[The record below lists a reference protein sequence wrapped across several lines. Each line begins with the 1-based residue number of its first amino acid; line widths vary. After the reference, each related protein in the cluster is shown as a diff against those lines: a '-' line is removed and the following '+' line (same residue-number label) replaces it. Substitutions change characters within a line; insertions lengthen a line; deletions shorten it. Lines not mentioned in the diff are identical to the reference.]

1 MIYNL
6 AMLAQNLSKA
16 SQEIRILPTGVFRA
30 NDGRPAG
37 LPGWRMDQAIASK
50 LIADMAN
57 RDDLVIDFEHQT
69 LHTQKNG
76 QPAPAAGW
84 FKRMVWREGQ
94 GLFAVDVKW
103 TDKARAMLTA
113 GEYRFFSPVFSFNAV
128 TGAVERLF
136 SAGLT
141 NNPGLT
147 GLTDLAT
154 IAANTRQPVTPIR
167 ESAKGIEAFNHVFG
181 ASGIYHPDT
190 APERMVEL
198 AGVIQKPALPADFDL
213 EQREIMRRAFP
224 DTFAAD

>member
-1 MIYNL
+1 MIY
-6 AMLAQNLSKA
+6 QVA
-16 SQEIRILPTGVFRA
+16 SLTQSIDIARREVRLLPAGVFRA

-37 LPGWRMDQAIASK
+37 LPGWKIDQTIASQI
-50 LIADMAN
+50 IADMAN

-84 FKRMVWREGQ
+84 FKQLVWREGQ

-103 TDKARAMLTA
+103 TDKARAMLAA
-113 GEYRFFSPVFSFNAV
+113 GEYRFISPVFSYNAV
-128 TGAVERLF
+128 TGAVERLL

-147 GLTDLAT
+147 GLADLAT
-154 IAANTRQPVTPIR
+154 IAANTRQPVTLVR
-167 ESAKGIEAFNHVFG
+167 ESSKSIEAFNHVFG
-181 ASGIYHPDT
+181 GAGVFHPDT
-190 APERMVEL
+190 PPEQIAVLNAAP
-198 AGVIQKPALPADFDL
+198 QKPKLPADFDQ
-213 EQREIMRRAFP
+213 EQKEKMRRAFP